1 MKYTRYDSLTG
12 QGMNAGYCIC
22 DGDAYA
28 SNDETLLIQLMAIEP
43 SGESEVVSE
52 YLERCYEDELYY
64 YTTWEDEDDADDE
77 PTQEELNAVRQAMF
91 NLFRTDQRARTYL
104 YDTTFHLPKD
114 NK

>member
-1 MKYTRYDSLTG
+1 MKHTRYDSLTG

-28 SNDETLLIQLMAIEP
+28 ATDETLLIQLMAIE
-43 SGESEVVSE
+43 SIGESEVVSE
-52 YLERCYEDELYY
+52 YLERLYEDGMYY
-64 YTTWEDEDDADDE
+64 YTTWEDDDDADDE

-91 NLFRTDQRARTYL
+91 NLFRTD
-104 YDTTFHLPKD
+104 